1 MQQNF
6 ADLKSK
12 NRTKQYEAY
21 QNIREAIKEPVDWAY
36 DTWDELVNG
45 LASKDNHTRS
55 RSAQFLAFLAISD
68 PEERIFEIFPKLW
81 EVTKDEKFVTARH
94 SLQAIWRVGLAGT
107 AQKDLLVEQLA
118 ERFRQCEGEKNYT
131 LIRADIIQN
140 FRNLYDELAEE
151 QLIETALQ
159 LIEYETDE
167 KYKKKYT
174 KILR

>member
-6 ADLKSK
+6 ADLK
-12 NRTKQYEAY
+12 NQDRTKQYEAY
-21 QNIREAIKEPVDWAY
+21 QNIREVIKEPVDWAY
-36 DTWDELVNG
+36 DIWDELVNG
-45 LASKDNHTRS
+45 LSSKDNHTRS

-107 AQKDLLVEQLA
+107 AQKDQLVQQLVE
-118 ERFRQCEGEKNYT
+118 RYKQCEGEKNYT

-140 FRNLYDELAEE
+140 FKNLYDELAEE
-151 QLIETALQ
+151 QLKETALQ

-167 KYKKKYT
+167 KYRKKYI